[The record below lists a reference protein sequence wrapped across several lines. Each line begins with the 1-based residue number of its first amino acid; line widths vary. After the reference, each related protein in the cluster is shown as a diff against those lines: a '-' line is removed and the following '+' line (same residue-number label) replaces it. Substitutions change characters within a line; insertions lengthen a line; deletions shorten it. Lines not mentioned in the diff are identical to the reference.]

1 MGVNVKELLE
11 KQMIMLSEQSKNAKN
26 VADLCHLCQ
35 LTHAMVSLLNA
46 PWPRSL

>member
-1 MGVNVKELLE
+1 MDIDVKELLE
-11 KQMIMLSEQSKNAKN
+11 KQMTLLFEQSKNAEN
-26 VADLCHLCQ
+26 VADLCQ

>member
-26 VADLCHLCQ
+26 VADLCQ
-35 LTHAMVSLLNA
+35 LTHAMVSLLNS